1 MSSSDDRAFYK
12 ALASTTRQALEALR
26 PTASGRK
33 RGLRSRK
40 LQTLLRH
47 RKTILDQLHQG
58 ELNPEQ
64 ALVLL
69 MENEG
74 VQEPSAAVSDYLT
87 KVSGTLKGLELN
99 LPEGGPSDG

>member
-1 MSSSDDRAFYK
+1 MSADDEQAFYQ
-12 ALASTTRQALEALR
+12 ALASTTRRALAALR
-26 PTASGRK
+26 PGASGRK

-40 LQTLLRH
+40 LQTMLRH

-58 ELNPEQ
+58 DLNPEQ

-69 MENEG
+69 LENEA
-74 VQEPSAAVSDYLT
+74 VSEPSAAVSDYLS

-99 LPEGGPSDG
+99 LPEGGPGDG